1 MKILF
6 ALLKIAIVAATLS
19 HFQIAQASELP
30 NCVLVSEGIYN
41 GSWVKHR
48 IAVNNQIIYGTN
60 DTELIFVQLDNLRE
74 QGLCR

>member
-6 ALLKIAIVAATLS
+6 ALIKIVIVVTTISQL
-19 HFQIAQASELP
+19 QIANASSLP

-41 GSWVKHR
+41 GFWVKHR
-48 IAVNNQIIYGTN
+48 IAINDEIIYGTN
-60 DTELIFVQLDNLRE
+60 DTELIFVQLDSLRE